1 MDSLVRRSKDLDQIT
16 FQQLCFHVMS
26 ERFPFA
32 KVRYAVVYPQRQSNN
47 RESYRERWWLY
58 AEARPGMRKAIA
70 PLKRYIVTPALSKHR
85 VFLWQLPGPLCNQQ
99 IMIIAREDDYF
110 LGVLHSRLHEVWALK
125 MGTALEDRPRYTPTS
140 TFETFP
146 FP

>member
-1 MDSLVRRSKDLDQIT
+1 
-16 FQQLCFHVMS
+16 
-26 ERFPFA
+26 
-32 KVRYAVVYPQRQSNN
+32 
-47 RESYRERWWLY
+47 
-58 AEARPGMRKAIA
+58 MRKAIA